1 MLEDYWVIAVT
12 CRKALYSSAD
22 YIVTALSRR
31 SRHYC
36 VTDAISKVSYTV
48 MEVYCNGTSLYLN
61 HIITRALNAAVSPEQ
76 SQFLDI
82 IVSTLILFVRRITD
96 GFKMFAYFRGT
107 LNFNP
112 FEYQHKPGP

>member
-1 MLEDYWVIAVT
+1 
-12 CRKALYSSAD
+12 
-22 YIVTALSRR
+22 
-31 SRHYC
+31 
-36 VTDAISKVSYTV
+36 

-82 IVSTLILFVRRITD
+82 IVSTSIFFVRRITD
-96 GFKMFAYFRGT
+96 GFKMLAYFRGT

-112 FEYQHKPGP
+112 FEYHTNINLVLDYICLVLKTRRTPSKEVLSAS